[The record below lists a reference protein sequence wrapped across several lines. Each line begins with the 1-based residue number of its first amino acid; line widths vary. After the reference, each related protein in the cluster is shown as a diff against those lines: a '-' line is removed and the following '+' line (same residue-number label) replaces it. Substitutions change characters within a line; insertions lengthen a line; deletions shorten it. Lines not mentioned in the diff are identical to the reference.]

1 MSVVRYPKK
10 MKYLYKERREH
21 KISKPPRLFLVTPPI
36 FLIESNHPF
45 ELLIT
50 AENWIRTSMADSRC
64 SLVLSPVELVQAAT
78 NRFCNQRR
86 TPFGSSCHALPK
98 TKYDKRFRRT
108 RWTRLR
114 LCPVG

>member
-10 MKYLYKERREH
+10 MKNLYKERREH
-21 KISKPPRLFLVTPPI
+21 KISKPPRLFLVTLPI
-36 FLIESNHPF
+36 FLLESNHPF

-78 NRFCNQRR
+78 NRFCNQGR

-98 TKYDKRFRRT
+98 TTY
-108 RWTRLR
+108 
-114 LCPVG
+114 